1 MVAEKFAQAYAK
13 AGVAPPGTDVGGF
26 HQVAIDAAAEASAA
40 AGGAKSRK
48 FRITRKKR
56 SSETVGSRKS
66 NKKTK
71 SKK

>member
-13 AGVAPPGTDVGGF
+13 VGVAPAAGDGF
-26 HQVAIDAAAEASAA
+26 HAVAIDAAAEAA

-48 FRITRKKR
+48 FRITRNKR

-66 NKKTK
+66 NKKTR